1 MLDFENTLS
10 FQGELRYQVERE
22 LRRVG
27 IGSWAAEC
35 LVHRTLGDQ
44 DGHAVLELLANVP
57 DGAFGPWGVQLDENG
72 DPR

>member
-10 FQGELRYQVERE
+10 FQGELRYQVELE

-27 IGSWAAEC
+27 IGSWASEC
-35 LVHRTLGDQ
+35 LSYRTLGDQ
-44 DGHAVLELLANVP
+44 DGVAVLEFLANVP
-57 DGAFGPWGVQLDENG
+57 DGAFGPWDVALDENG